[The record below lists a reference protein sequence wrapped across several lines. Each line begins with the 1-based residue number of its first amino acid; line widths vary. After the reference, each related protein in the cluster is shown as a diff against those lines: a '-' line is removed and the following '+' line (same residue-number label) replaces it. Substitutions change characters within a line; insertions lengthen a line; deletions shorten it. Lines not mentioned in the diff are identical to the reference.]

1 MPLEQTKMSLWCGD
15 TDTRKEEEESIDE
28 SRQLSGKDLLQVG
41 ALLAALSAAP
51 L

>member
-28 SRQLSGKDLLQVG
+28 SRQLSGKELLQVG
-41 ALLAALSAAP
+41 AALSAAP